1 MFNEIFDYDFYK
13 KIVNDDDEER
23 YLIRCF
29 PLNSYV
35 TMKDTQKKY
44 KYYSIKE
51 LKVIGY
57 NDGLLVVDILLNNGY
72 GENKIHPDNVEI
84 SKRWLREKKIESL
97 GI

>member
-13 KIVNDDDEER
+13 KIVNEDDEER

-44 KYYSIKE
+44 KYYTIEE

-57 NDGLLVVDILLNNGY
+57 NDGVLLVDILFDN
-72 GENKIHPDNVEI
+72 GENRLHPDNVEI
-84 SKRWLREKKIESL
+84 SKRWLRKKKIEFL

>member
-13 KIVNDDDEER
+13 KIVNEDDEER

-44 KYYSIKE
+44 KYYAM
-51 LKVIGY
+51 L
-57 NDGLLVVDILLNNGY
+57 
-72 GENKIHPDNVEI
+72 
-84 SKRWLREKKIESL
+84 
-97 GI
+97 